1 MTAQKVR
8 HMLKEGNM
16 ITSFVSKRLKRLWE
30 RNDGRLLNPQ
40 HVPNIRIILDA
51 LDVATSAQ
59 DMNISG
65 SDFHKLTGFNP
76 ARWSVHVN
84 GNWCITFSFED
95 GEAFAVDYEDY
106 H

>member
-1 MTAQKVR
+1 
-8 HMLKEGNM
+8 M
-16 ITSFVSKRLKRLWE
+16 ILNFRSKALKRLWE
-30 RNDGRLLNPQ
+30 KDDGRLLNPR
-40 HVPNIRIILDA
+40 HVQKIQIILDA
-51 LDVATSAQ
+51 LDVALKAEA
-59 DMNISG
+59 MNTPG
-65 SDFHKLTGFNP
+65 SDFHKLSGHNP